1 MYKPKP
7 NDKIMH
13 SKDLETFLSL
23 LRSTEEQY
31 NIHFDNVNK
40 CDKEQQNL
48 LHDFELLDL
57 NYNQRAK
64 KATELKKTRLE
75 RRHSK
80 DIVEMTSEVVQ
91 FCKDN
96 RQFIQKM
103 ERLLGDLRKKEKDLE
118 NRVYRRR

>member
-1 MYKPKP
+1 MQKK
-7 NDKIMH
+7 NDKIMR

-31 NIHFDNVNK
+31 NIHFENVNK

-57 NYNQRAK
+57 GYNQRAK
-64 KATELKKTRLE
+64 KATELKKLRLE

-80 DIVEMTSEVVQ
+80 DTVEITSMVVQ

-103 ERLLGDLRKKEKDLE
+103 ERLLGDLRKKENELE
-118 NRVYRRR
+118 NRVYKRR

>member
-1 MYKPKP
+1 MQKK
-7 NDKIMH
+7 NDKIIN
-13 SKDLETFLSL
+13 SKDLEAFLSL
-23 LRSTEEQY
+23 LRTTEEQH
-31 NIHFDNVNK
+31 NIHYDNVNK
-40 CDKEQQNL
+40 CDREQQNL

-75 RRHSK
+75 RRYSK

-118 NRVYRRR
+118 NRVYKRR

>member
-1 MYKPKP
+1 MKK
-7 NDKIMH
+7 NDKIMN

-23 LRSTEEQY
+23 LRSTEEQH

-64 KATELKKTRLE
+64 KATELKKLRLE
-75 RRHSK
+75 RRYSK
-80 DIVEMTSEVVQ
+80 DTVEMTSEVVQ

-103 ERLLGDLRKKEKDLE
+103 ERLLGDLRKKENELE
-118 NRVYRRR
+118 NRVYKRR

>member
-1 MYKPKP
+1 MYKK
-7 NDKIMH
+7 NDKIMR

-23 LRSTEEQY
+23 LRSTEEQH

-80 DIVEMTSEVVQ
+80 DTVEMTSIVVQ

-96 RQFIQKM
+96 RQFVQKL